1 MPIKDSNPSIEWVK
15 VRTVQ
20 SKRYNILYLDSG
32 SGIGGGQRSLLLL
45 LKHLDATRFRSFVGC
60 LGDSMLAAAARKE
73 GHPVI
78 PLDLPKQHDK
88 GDKTRRFTFDDITRD
103 LRQVKVILQLLGVL
117 QEKQI
122 DLIHANSLA
131 AGLIGGVAA
140 KLYGVPIVM
149 HKRYATAYGVLDRL
163 CEALL
168 DRVILV
174 SEATRWT
181 FAPHS
186 KQALIYN
193 GVELSK
199 LEPSSQVERQ
209 RNPACPDE
217 IGDPIGVETLR
228 ADLNLDPNAVLVGI
242 VTRIT
247 PEKGIHTLIEATA
260 KLKASPAVQLL
271 VVGGPYFPK
280 DAEYINSLKV
290 QAKKL
295 GIADR
300 VIFTGFLEDTE
311 AILSFLD
318 VVLLAS
324 TIPEACPRTIIEA
337 MAAGVPVIA
346 TPLGGSKELVTP
358 ETGILVP
365 AEDPDAFAE
374 AITQLAED
382 AERRKQMGKACRL
395 RAEQL
400 FCATQNA
407 RLTEDLYL
415 DLL

>member
-1 MPIKDSNPSIEWVK
+1 M
-15 VRTVQ
+15 Q

-45 LKHLDATRFRSFVGC
+45 LKHLDATRFRSFLGC
-60 LGDSMLAAAARKE
+60 LGDSMLAAAARKA

-88 GDKTRRFTFDDITRD
+88 GDKVRRFTFDDITRD
-103 LRQVKVILQLLGVL
+103 LLQLKVIFQLLWVL
-117 QEKQI
+117 EEKQI

-163 CEALL
+163 CEKLL

-174 SEATRWT
+174 SEATRWA

-186 KQALIYN
+186 KQTLIYN
-193 GVELSK
+193 GVELSALRPPLFPPRWRGGK
-199 LEPSSQVERQ
+199 
-209 RNPACPDE
+209 
-217 IGDPIGVETLR
+217 TLR
-228 ADLNLDPNAVLVGI
+228 ADLNLDSDALLIGI

-247 PEKGIHTLIEATA
+247 PEKGIHLLIEATA
-260 KLKASPAVQLL
+260 KLKASPYIQLL

-280 DAEYINSLKV
+280 DAEYIDSLKV
-290 QAKKL
+290 QTEKL

-300 VIFTGFLEDTE
+300 VIFTGFLEDTG
-311 AILSFLD
+311 AILSLLD

-365 AEDPDAFAE
+365 AEDADAFAA

-382 AERRKQMGKACRL
+382 NERRKQMGKACRL

>member
-1 MPIKDSNPSIEWVK
+1 M
-15 VRTVQ
+15 Q

-45 LKHLDATRFRSFVGC
+45 LKHLDATRFRSFLGC
-60 LGDSMLAAAARKE
+60 LGDSMLAAAARKA

-88 GDKTRRFTFDDITRD
+88 GDKVRRFTFDDITRD
-103 LRQVKVILQLLGVL
+103 LLQLKVIFQLLWVL
-117 QEKQI
+117 EEKQI

-131 AGLIGGVAA
+131 AGLIGGIAA

-163 CEALL
+163 CEKLL

-174 SEATRWT
+174 SEATRWA

-186 KQALIYN
+186 KQTLIYN
-193 GVELSK
+193 GVELSALRPPLSPPRWRGGK
-199 LEPSSQVERQ
+199 
-209 RNPACPDE
+209 
-217 IGDPIGVETLR
+217 TLR
-228 ADLNLDPNAVLVGI
+228 ADLNLDPDALLIGI

-247 PEKGIHTLIEATA
+247 PEKGIHLLIEATA
-260 KLKASPAVQLL
+260 KLKASPYIQLL

-280 DAEYINSLKV
+280 DAEYIDSLKV
-290 QAKKL
+290 QAEKL

-300 VIFTGFLEDTE
+300 VIFTGFLEDIQ
-311 AILSFLD
+311 AILSLLD

-365 AEDPDAFAE
+365 AEDADAFAA

-382 AERRKQMGKACRL
+382 NQRRKQMGKACRL

>member
-1 MPIKDSNPSIEWVK
+1 
-15 VRTVQ
+15 
-20 SKRYNILYLDSG
+20 
-32 SGIGGGQRSLLLL
+32 
-45 LKHLDATRFRSFVGC
+45 
-60 LGDSMLAAAARKE
+60 MLAAAARKA
-73 GHPVI
+73 GHPVL

-88 GDKTRRFTFDDITRD
+88 GDKVRRFTFDDIVRD
-103 LRQVKVILQLLGVL
+103 LRQLKIIFQLLWVL
-117 QEKQI
+117 EEKQI

-149 HKRYATAYGVLDRL
+149 HKRYATAYGALDRL

-174 SEATRWT
+174 SEATRWK

-193 GVELSK
+193 GVELSSFQP
-199 LEPSSQVERQ
+199 LSQ
-209 RNPACPDE
+209 A
-217 IGDPIGVETLR
+217 ETLR
-228 ADLNLDPNAVLVGI
+228 ADLNLDPDALLVGI

-247 PEKGIHTLIEATA
+247 PEKGIHVLIDAAA
-260 KLKASPAVQLL
+260 KLKASPNVQLL

-280 DAEYINSLKV
+280 DVEYIDSLKV
-290 QAKKL
+290 QSKKL
-295 GIADR
+295 GVADR
-300 VIFTGFLEDTE
+300 VIFTGFLEDTG
-311 AILSFLD
+311 AVLSLLD
-318 VVLLAS
+318 IMLLAS

-365 AEDPDAFAE
+365 AEDADAFAG
-374 AITQLAED
+374 AIMQLAED
-382 AERRKQMGKACRL
+382 NERRKRMGKACRL

-400 FCATQNA
+400 FCAIQNA

>member
-1 MPIKDSNPSIEWVK
+1 
-15 VRTVQ
+15 
-20 SKRYNILYLDSG
+20 
-32 SGIGGGQRSLLLL
+32 
-45 LKHLDATRFRSFVGC
+45 
-60 LGDSMLAAAARKE
+60 MLSAAARKA
-73 GHPVI
+73 GHAVI
-78 PLDLPKQHDK
+78 PLNLPKQHDK
-88 GDKTRRFTFDDITRD
+88 ADKARRFTLHDIGRD
-103 LRQVKVILQLLGVL
+103 LQHITVIFQLLRVL
-117 QEKQI
+117 EEQQI

-149 HKRYATAYGVLDRL
+149 HKRYATAYGVLDRI

-174 SEATRWT
+174 SEATRWR
-181 FAPHS
+181 FAPPS
-186 KQALIYN
+186 KQTLIYN
-193 GVELSK
+193 GVELSAFQ
-199 LEPSSQVERQ
+199 PSSQVERQ
-209 RNPACPDE
+209 RNPDL
-217 IGDPIGVETLR
+217 IGVGRQRNSDPIGVETLR
-228 ADLNLDPNAVLVGI
+228 ADLNLDPDALLIGI

-260 KLKASPAVQLL
+260 KLKASPPVQLL

-280 DAEYINSLKV
+280 DAEYIDSLKA
-290 QAKKL
+290 QAERL
-295 GIADR
+295 GVADR
-300 VIFTGFLEDTE
+300 VVFTGFLEDTG
-311 AILSFLD
+311 AILSLLD

-365 AEDPDAFAE
+365 AEEADAFAA

-382 AERRKQMGKACRL
+382 AERRKRMGEACRL
-395 RAEQL
+395 RAELL

>member
-1 MPIKDSNPSIEWVK
+1 
-15 VRTVQ
+15 
-20 SKRYNILYLDSG
+20 
-32 SGIGGGQRSLLLL
+32 
-45 LKHLDATRFRSFVGC
+45 
-60 LGDSMLAAAARKE
+60 MLAAAARKA

-78 PLDLPKQHDK
+78 PIDLPKQHDK
-88 GDKTRRFTFDDITRD
+88 GDKVRRFTLHDIGRD
-103 LRQVKVILQLLGVL
+103 LWQLKAIFQLLRVL

-122 DLIHANSLA
+122 DLIHTNSLA
-131 AGLIGGVAA
+131 AGLIGGAAA
-140 KLYGVPIVM
+140 KLYGVPVIM
-149 HKRYATAYGVLDRL
+149 HKRYATAYGVLDRI
-163 CEALL
+163 CEMLL

-193 GVELSK
+193 GVELSSCQ
-199 LEPSSQVERQ
+199 SSSR
-209 RNPACPDE
+209 
-217 IGDPIGVETLR
+217 VETLR
-228 ADLNLDPNAVLVGI
+228 TDLDLDPDAVLIGI
-242 VTRIT
+242 VTRLT

-260 KLKASPAVQLL
+260 KLKKSPNIQLL

-280 DAEYINSLKV
+280 DAEYIDSLKV
-290 QAKKL
+290 QAQKL
-295 GIADR
+295 RITDR
-300 VIFTGFLEDTE
+300 VIFTGFLEDTD
-311 AILSFLD
+311 AILSILD

-358 ETGILVP
+358 ETGLLVP
-365 AEDPDAFAE
+365 PEDADVFAT

-382 AERRKQMGKACRL
+382 SERRKRMGQACRL

-400 FCATQNA
+400 FCATQNT
-407 RLTEDLYL
+407 RLTENLYM

>member
-1 MPIKDSNPSIEWVK
+1 M
-15 VRTVQ
+15 Q

-32 SGIGGGQRSLLLL
+32 YGIGGGQRSLLLL
-45 LKHLDATRFRSFVGC
+45 LKHLDTTRFRSFIGC
-60 LGDSMLAAAARKE
+60 LGDSMLAAAARKA

-88 GDKTRRFTFDDITRD
+88 GDKVRRFTFDDIGRD
-103 LRQVKVILQLLGVL
+103 LRQLNVIFQLLRTLREG
-117 QEKQI
+117 QI
-122 DLIHANSLA
+122 HLIHANSLA

-149 HKRYATAYGVLDRL
+149 HKRYATAYGILDRL
-163 CEALL
+163 CEKLL
-168 DRVILV
+168 NRVVLV
-174 SEATRWT
+174 SEATRWK
-181 FAPHS
+181 FAPRS
-186 KQALIYN
+186 KQTLIYN
-193 GVELSK
+193 GVELSSFQ
-199 LEPSSQVERQ
+199 PSAQ
-209 RNPACPDE
+209 
-217 IGDPIGVETLR
+217 VETLR
-228 ADLNLDPNAVLVGI
+228 TDLNLAPDALLIGV

-247 PEKGIHTLIEATA
+247 PEKGIHLLIEATA
-260 KLKASPAVQLL
+260 KLKVLPSVQLL

-280 DAEYINSLKV
+280 DAEYIDSLKV
-290 QAKKL
+290 QAEKL
-295 GIADR
+295 GVTDR
-300 VIFTGFLEDTE
+300 VIFTGFLEDTS
-311 AILSFLD
+311 AILSLLD
-318 VVLLAS
+318 IVLLAS

-346 TPLGGSKELVTP
+346 TPLGGSKELVTS

-374 AITQLAED
+374 AIMQLAED
-382 AERRKQMGKACRL
+382 ANRRKQMEKACRL

-415 DLL
+415 GLL

>member
-1 MPIKDSNPSIEWVK
+1 M
-15 VRTVQ
+15 Q

-45 LKHLDATRFRSFVGC
+45 LKHLDATRFRSFLGC
-60 LGDSMLAAAARKE
+60 LGDSMLAAAARKA

-78 PLDLPKQHDK
+78 SLDLPKQHDK
-88 GDKTRRFTFDDITRD
+88 GDKVRRFTFDDITRD
-103 LRQVKVILQLLGVL
+103 LLQLKVIFQLLWVL
-117 QEKQI
+117 EEKQI
-122 DLIHANSLA
+122 GLIHANSLA
-131 AGLIGGVAA
+131 AGLIGGIAA

-163 CEALL
+163 CEKLL

-174 SEATRWT
+174 SEATRWA

-186 KQALIYN
+186 KQTLIYN
-193 GVELSK
+193 GVELSA
-199 LEPSSQVERQ
+199 LRPPLSPSRW
-209 RNPACPDE
+209 R
-217 IGDPIGVETLR
+217 GGKTLR
-228 ADLNLDPNAVLVGI
+228 TDLNLDPDALLIGI

-247 PEKGIHTLIEATA
+247 PEKGIHLLIEATA
-260 KLKASPAVQLL
+260 KLKASPYIQLL

-280 DAEYINSLKV
+280 DAEYIDSLKV
-290 QAKKL
+290 QAEKL

-300 VIFTGFLEDTE
+300 VIFTGFLEDIQ
-311 AILSFLD
+311 AILFLLD

-365 AEDPDAFAE
+365 AEDADAFAE

-382 AERRKQMGKACRL
+382 SERRKQMGKACRL

>member
-1 MPIKDSNPSIEWVK
+1 M
-15 VRTVQ
+15 Q

-45 LKHLDATRFRSFVGC
+45 LKYLDATRFRSFLGC
-60 LGDSMLAAAARKE
+60 LGDSMLAAAARKA

-88 GDKTRRFTFDDITRD
+88 GDKVRRFTFDDIMRD
-103 LRQVKVILQLLGVL
+103 LLQLKVIFQLLWVL
-117 QEKQI
+117 EEKQI

-131 AGLIGGVAA
+131 AGLIGGIAA

-163 CEALL
+163 CEKLL

-174 SEATRWT
+174 SEATRWA

-186 KQALIYN
+186 KQTLIYN
-193 GVELSK
+193 GVELSALRPPLSPPRWRGGK
-199 LEPSSQVERQ
+199 
-209 RNPACPDE
+209 
-217 IGDPIGVETLR
+217 TLR
-228 ADLNLDPNAVLVGI
+228 TDLNLDPDALLIGI

-247 PEKGIHTLIEATA
+247 PEKGIHLLIEATA
-260 KLKASPAVQLL
+260 KLKASSSVQLL

-280 DAEYINSLKV
+280 DAEYIDSLKV
-290 QAKKL
+290 QAEKL

-300 VIFTGFLEDTE
+300 VIFTGFLEDIQ
-311 AILSFLD
+311 AILSLLD

-365 AEDPDAFAE
+365 AEDADAFAA

-382 AERRKQMGKACRL
+382 NERRKRMGKACRL

>member
-1 MPIKDSNPSIEWVK
+1 M
-15 VRTVQ
+15 Q

-45 LKHLDATRFRSFVGC
+45 LKHLEVTRFRSFVGC
-60 LGDSMLAAAARKE
+60 LEDSMLAAAARKA
-73 GHPVI
+73 GHRVI

-88 GDKTRRFTFDDITRD
+88 GDKAHRFTFDDIRRD
-103 LRQVKVILQLLGVL
+103 LRRLKVIFQLLWVL
-117 QEKQI
+117 EEKQI

-140 KLYGVPIVM
+140 KLYGLPIVM
-149 HKRYATAYGVLDRL
+149 HKRYATAYGVLDRI
-163 CEALL
+163 CEVLL

-174 SEATRWT
+174 SEATRWK
-181 FAPHS
+181 FAPRS
-186 KQALIYN
+186 KQVLIYN
-193 GVELSK
+193 GVQLSSFQ
-199 LEPSSQVERQ
+199 PSSQ
-209 RNPACPDE
+209 
-217 IGDPIGVETLR
+217 VETLR
-228 ADLNLDPNAVLVGI
+228 ADFNLAPDSLLVGI

-247 PEKGIHTLIEATA
+247 PEKGIHILIEALA
-260 KLKASPAVQLL
+260 KLKAAPNIQLL
-271 VVGGPYFPK
+271 VVGGAYFPK
-280 DAEYINSLKV
+280 DAEYIDSLKV
-290 QAKKL
+290 RAQKL

-300 VIFTGFLEDTE
+300 VIFTGFLEDTQ
-311 AILSFLD
+311 AILSLLD
-318 VVLLAS
+318 IVLLAS

-358 ETGILVP
+358 ETGILVL
-365 AEDPDAFAE
+365 AEDSDAFAE

-382 AERRKQMGKACRL
+382 DEQCRQMGKACRL

-400 FCATQNA
+400 FCATRNA
-407 RLTEDLYL
+407 RLTENLYL

>member
-1 MPIKDSNPSIEWVK
+1 MGD
-15 VRTVQ
+15 TVQ
-20 SKRYNILYLDSG
+20 SQRNILYLDSG

-45 LKHLDATRFRSFVGC
+45 LKHLDATRFRSYLGC
-60 LGDSMLAAAARKE
+60 LGDSMLAATARKA

-78 PLDLPKQHDK
+78 PLNLPRQHDK
-88 GDKTRRFTFDDITRD
+88 ADNARRFTLHDIGRD
-103 LRQVKVILQLLGVL
+103 LQHITVIFQLLRVL
-117 QEKQI
+117 EEQQI

-149 HKRYATAYGVLDRL
+149 HKRYATAYGVLDRI

-174 SEATRWT
+174 SEATRWN
-181 FAPHS
+181 FAPSS
-186 KQALIYN
+186 KQVLIYN
-193 GVELSK
+193 GVELSP
-199 LEPSSQVERQ
+199 LQPSSQVDRQ
-209 RNPACPDE
+209 RNP
-217 IGDPIGVETLR
+217 DPIGMETLR
-228 ADLNLDPNAVLVGI
+228 LDLNLDPDAVLIGI

-247 PEKGIHTLIEATA
+247 PEKGIHILIEATA
-260 KLKASPAVQLL
+260 KLKASPNIQLL

-280 DAEYINSLKV
+280 DAEYIDSLKA

-295 GIADR
+295 GVADR
-300 VIFTGFLEDTE
+300 VIFTGFLEDTD
-311 AILSFLD
+311 AILSLLD
-318 VVLLAS
+318 LVLLAS

-365 AEDPDAFAE
+365 VEDADAFAA
-374 AITQLAED
+374 AITQLAEND
-382 AERRKQMGKACRL
+382 ERRKRMGRACRL

>member
-1 MPIKDSNPSIEWVK
+1 M
-15 VRTVQ
+15 Q

-45 LKHLDATRFRSFVGC
+45 LKHLDTTRFRSFVGC
-60 LGDSMLAAAARKE
+60 LGDSMLAEAARKA
-73 GHPVI
+73 GHPVV
-78 PLDLPKQHDK
+78 PLELPKQHDK
-88 GDKTRRFTFDDITRD
+88 GNKVRRFTFDDIGRD
-103 LRQVKVILQLLGVL
+103 LRQLNVVFQLLRTLREG
-117 QEKQI
+117 QI
-122 DLIHANSLA
+122 HLIHANSLA

-140 KLYGVPIVM
+140 KLCGIPIIM

-163 CEALL
+163 CEKLL

-174 SEATRWT
+174 SEATRWK
-181 FAPHS
+181 FAPRS

-193 GVELSK
+193 GVELSAFQ
-199 LEPSSQVERQ
+199 PSSQVE
-209 RNPACPDE
+209 
-217 IGDPIGVETLR
+217 TLR
-228 ADLNLDPNAVLVGI
+228 ANFNLDPDALLIGI

-247 PEKGIHTLIEATA
+247 PEKGIHLLIEATA
-260 KLKASPAVQLL
+260 KLKASPSVQLL
-271 VVGGPYFPK
+271 VVGGPYFPT
-280 DAEYINSLKV
+280 DTEYIDSLKL

-295 GIADR
+295 GVADR
-300 VIFTGFLEDTE
+300 VIFTGFLEDTGT
-311 AILSFLD
+311 ILSLLD
-318 VVLLAS
+318 IVLLAS

-365 AEDPDAFAE
+365 TEDADAFAE

-382 AERRKQMGKACRL
+382 SERRKRMGVACRL

-407 RLTEDLYL
+407 RLTEKLYL

>member
-1 MPIKDSNPSIEWVK
+1 M
-15 VRTVQ
+15 Q
-20 SKRYNILYLDSG
+20 SKRYNILCLDSG

-45 LKHLDATRFRSFVGC
+45 LKHLDATRFRSFLGC
-60 LGDSMLAAAARKE
+60 LGDSMLAAAARKA

-88 GDKTRRFTFDDITRD
+88 GDKVRRFTFDDITRD
-103 LRQVKVILQLLGVL
+103 LLQLKVIFQLLWVL
-117 QEKQI
+117 EEKQI

-131 AGLIGGVAA
+131 AGLIGGIAA

-163 CEALL
+163 CEKLL

-174 SEATRWT
+174 SEATRWA

-186 KQALIYN
+186 KQTLIYN
-193 GVELSK
+193 GVELSALRPPLSPPRWRGGK
-199 LEPSSQVERQ
+199 
-209 RNPACPDE
+209 
-217 IGDPIGVETLR
+217 TLR
-228 ADLNLDPNAVLVGI
+228 TDLNLDPDALLIGI

-247 PEKGIHTLIEATA
+247 PEKGIHLLIEATA
-260 KLKASPAVQLL
+260 KLKASPYIQLL

-280 DAEYINSLKV
+280 DAEYIDSLKV
-290 QAKKL
+290 QAEKL

-300 VIFTGFLEDTE
+300 VIFTGFLEDIQ
-311 AILSFLD
+311 AILSLLD

-365 AEDPDAFAE
+365 AEDADAFAA

-382 AERRKQMGKACRL
+382 NERRKRMGKACRL

>member
-1 MPIKDSNPSIEWVK
+1 MK
-15 VRTVQ
+15 VGTVQ

-45 LKHLDATRFRSFVGC
+45 LKHLDTTRFRSFVGC
-60 LGDSMLAAAARKE
+60 LGDSMLAAAARKA
-73 GHPVI
+73 GHTVV
-78 PLDLPKQHDK
+78 PLDLPQQHDK
-88 GDKTRRFTFDDITRD
+88 GDKVRRFTFDDIAHD
-103 LRQVKVILQLLGVL
+103 LRQLKVIFQLLGVL
-117 QEKQI
+117 AEKQI

-149 HKRYATAYGVLDRL
+149 HKRYATAYGVLDRI

-168 DRVILV
+168 DSAILV

-181 FAPHS
+181 FAPDS
-186 KQALIYN
+186 KQTLIYN
-193 GVELSK
+193 GVELSP
-199 LEPSSQVERQ
+199 LQPSAQVERQ
-209 RNPACPDE
+209 RNP
-217 IGDPIGVETLR
+217 DPIGVETLR
-228 ADLNLDPNAVLVGI
+228 SDLNLDPDALLIGI

-280 DAEYINSLKV
+280 DAEYIDSLKV
-290 QAKKL
+290 QAQKL
-295 GIADR
+295 GVADR
-300 VIFTGFLEDTE
+300 VIFTGFLEDTG
-311 AILSFLD
+311 AILSLLD

-337 MAAGVPVIA
+337 MGAGVPVIA

-365 AEDPDAFAE
+365 AEGADAFAG
-374 AITQLAED
+374 AITQLAENH
-382 AERRKQMGKACRL
+382 ERRKRMGKACRL

-400 FCATQNA
+400 FCAAQNA
-407 RLTEDLYL
+407 RLTENLYL

>member
-1 MPIKDSNPSIEWVK
+1 
-15 VRTVQ
+15 
-20 SKRYNILYLDSG
+20 
-32 SGIGGGQRSLLLL
+32 
-45 LKHLDATRFRSFVGC
+45 
-60 LGDSMLAAAARKE
+60 MLAAAARKA

-78 PLDLPKQHDK
+78 PLNLPRQHDK
-88 GDKTRRFTFDDITRD
+88 ADKARRFTLHDIGRD
-103 LRQVKVILQLLGVL
+103 LQHITVIFQLLRVL
-117 QEKQI
+117 EEQQI

-140 KLYGVPIVM
+140 KLYGIPVIM
-149 HKRYATAYGVLDRL
+149 HKRYATAYGVLDRI
-163 CEALL
+163 CDALL

-174 SEATRWT
+174 SEATRWN

-193 GVELSK
+193 GVELSS
-199 LEPSSQVERQ
+199 LQPSPQT
-209 RNPACPDE
+209 
-217 IGDPIGVETLR
+217 ETLR
-228 ADLNLDPNAVLVGI
+228 ADFNLDPDAVLIGI

-260 KLKASPAVQLL
+260 KLKASPNIQLL

-280 DAEYINSLKV
+280 DAEYIDSLKA
-290 QAKKL
+290 QAKEL
-295 GIADR
+295 GVADR
-300 VIFTGFLEDTE
+300 VIFTGFLEDTD
-311 AILSFLD
+311 AILPLLD
-318 VVLLAS
+318 IVLLAS

-365 AEDPDAFAE
+365 AEDTDAFAA
-374 AITQLAED
+374 AITQLAEND
-382 AERRKQMGKACRL
+382 ERRKRMGKACRL

-415 DLL
+415 DLLS

>member
-1 MPIKDSNPSIEWVK
+1 M
-15 VRTVQ
+15 Q

-60 LGDSMLAAAARKE
+60 LGDSMLAAAARKA
-73 GHPVI
+73 GHSVS

-88 GDKTRRFTFDDITRD
+88 GDKVRRFTFDDIGRD
-103 LRQVKVILQLLGVL
+103 LRQLKVIFQLLTVL
-117 QEKQI
+117 ADKQI

-131 AGLIGGVAA
+131 AGLIGGVAS
-140 KLYGVPIVM
+140 KLYGIPIVM
-149 HKRYATAYGVLDRL
+149 HKRYATAYGVLDRI

-181 FAPHS
+181 FAPDS

-193 GVELSK
+193 GVELSS
-199 LEPSSQVERQ
+199 LQSSSQVERQ
-209 RNPACPDE
+209 RNP
-217 IGDPIGVETLR
+217 DPIGVETLQS
-228 ADLNLDPNAVLVGI
+228 DLNLDPDALLIGI

-260 KLKASPAVQLL
+260 KLKVSPAVQLL

-280 DAEYINSLKV
+280 DGEYIDSLKA

-311 AILSFLD
+311 AILSLLD

-365 AEDPDAFAE
+365 AEDADAFAA

-382 AERRKQMGKACRL
+382 AERRKRMGKACRL

-407 RLTEDLYL
+407 RLTEGLYL

>member
-1 MPIKDSNPSIEWVK
+1 MK
-15 VRTVQ
+15 VRTLQ

-45 LKHLDATRFRSFVGC
+45 LKHLDATRFRSFLGC
-60 LGDSMLAAAARKE
+60 LGDSMLAAAARKA

-88 GDKTRRFTFDDITRD
+88 GDKVRRFTFDDITRD
-103 LRQVKVILQLLGVL
+103 LLQLKVIFQLLWVL
-117 QEKQI
+117 EEKQI

-131 AGLIGGVAA
+131 AGLIGGIAA

-163 CEALL
+163 CEKLL

-174 SEATRWT
+174 SEATRWA

-186 KQALIYN
+186 KQTLIYN
-193 GVELSK
+193 GVELSALRPPLSPPRWRGGK
-199 LEPSSQVERQ
+199 
-209 RNPACPDE
+209 
-217 IGDPIGVETLR
+217 TLR
-228 ADLNLDPNAVLVGI
+228 ADLNLDPDALLIGI

-247 PEKGIHTLIEATA
+247 PEKGIHLLIEATA
-260 KLKASPAVQLL
+260 KLKASPYIQLL

-280 DAEYINSLKV
+280 DAEYIDSLKI
-290 QAKKL
+290 QTEKL

-300 VIFTGFLEDTE
+300 VIFTGFLEDTG
-311 AILSFLD
+311 AILSLLD

-346 TPLGGSKELVTP
+346 TSLGGSKELVTP
-358 ETGILVP
+358 ETGLLVP
-365 AEDPDAFAE
+365 AKDADAFAA

>member
-1 MPIKDSNPSIEWVK
+1 MKI
-15 VRTVQ
+15 RTVQ

-45 LKHLDATRFRSFVGC
+45 LKHLDAMRFCSFLGC
-60 LGDSMLAAAARKE
+60 LGDSMLAAAARKA
-73 GHPVI
+73 GHTVL
-78 PLDLPKQHDK
+78 PLDLPQQHDK
-88 GDKTRRFTFDDITRD
+88 GDETRRFTFDDITRD
-103 LRQVKVILQLLGVL
+103 LRQLKVIFQLLGVL
-117 QEKQI
+117 GEQQI

-140 KLYGVPIVM
+140 KLYGIPVVM
-149 HKRYATAYGVLDRL
+149 HKRYATGYGVLDRI

-174 SEATRWT
+174 SEATRWA
-181 FAPHS
+181 FAPDS
-186 KQALIYN
+186 KQVLIYN
-193 GVELSK
+193 GVELSA
-199 LEPSSQVERQ
+199 LQPPSK
-209 RNPACPDE
+209 A
-217 IGDPIGVETLR
+217 ETLR
-228 ADLNLDPNAVLVGI
+228 VDFNLDPDALLVGI

-260 KLKASPAVQLL
+260 KLEAVPAVQLL

-280 DAEYINSLKV
+280 DAEYIDSLKI
-290 QAKKL
+290 QAEQL
-295 GIADR
+295 GVADR

-311 AILSFLD
+311 AILSLLD

-365 AEDPDAFAE
+365 PENPDAFAA
-374 AITQLAED
+374 AIMQLAED

-415 DLL
+415 ELL

>member
-1 MPIKDSNPSIEWVK
+1 M
-15 VRTVQ
+15 Q

-45 LKHLDATRFRSFVGC
+45 LKYLDATRFRSFLGC
-60 LGDSMLAAAARKE
+60 LGDSMLAAAARKA

-88 GDKTRRFTFDDITRD
+88 GDKVRRFTFDDITRD
-103 LRQVKVILQLLGVL
+103 LLQLKVIFQLLWVL
-117 QEKQI
+117 EEKQI

-131 AGLIGGVAA
+131 AGLIGGIAA

-149 HKRYATAYGVLDRL
+149 HKRYATAYGVLDRI
-163 CEALL
+163 CEKLL
-168 DRVILV
+168 NRVILV

-193 GVELSK
+193 GVELSS
-199 LEPSSQVERQ
+199 LQPSSQ
-209 RNPACPDE
+209 A
-217 IGDPIGVETLR
+217 ETLR
-228 ADLNLDPNAVLVGI
+228 ADLNLDPNALLIGI

-247 PEKGIHTLIEATA
+247 PEKGIHLLIETTA
-260 KLKASPAVQLL
+260 KLKASPSAQLL

-280 DAEYINSLKV
+280 DAEYMDSLKV

-295 GIADR
+295 GVADR
-300 VIFTGFLEDTE
+300 VIFTGFLEDTG
-311 AILSFLD
+311 AILSLLD

-365 AEDPDAFAE
+365 AEDADAFAA

-382 AERRKQMGKACRL
+382 VERRKQMGEACRL

-407 RLTEDLYL
+407 RLTENLYFDLFRTYAVERSKPTPPMQ
-415 DLL
+415 DRD

>member
-1 MPIKDSNPSIEWVK
+1 M
-15 VRTVQ
+15 Q

-60 LGDSMLAAAARKE
+60 LGDSMLAAAVRKA

-88 GDKTRRFTFDDITRD
+88 GDKVRRFTFDDIGRD
-103 LRQVKVILQLLGVL
+103 LRQLKVIFQLLWVL
-117 QEKQI
+117 EEKQI

-149 HKRYATAYGVLDRL
+149 HKRYATAYGALDRI
-163 CEALL
+163 CEVLL

-174 SEATRWT
+174 SEATRWA

-193 GVELSK
+193 GVELSSFRPPLSPPRWRGGK
-199 LEPSSQVERQ
+199 
-209 RNPACPDE
+209 
-217 IGDPIGVETLR
+217 TLR
-228 ADLNLDPNAVLVGI
+228 ADLNLDPDALLVGI

-247 PEKGIHTLIEATA
+247 PEKGIHLLIEATA
-260 KLKASPAVQLL
+260 KLKASRSVQLL

-280 DAEYINSLKV
+280 DAEYIDSLKV
-290 QAKKL
+290 QAEKL

-311 AILSFLD
+311 AILSLLD

-365 AEDPDAFAE
+365 AENSDAFAE
-374 AITQLAED
+374 AITQLVED

-400 FCATQNA
+400 FCVTQNT

>member
-1 MPIKDSNPSIEWVK
+1 M
-15 VRTVQ
+15 Q

-60 LGDSMLAAAARKE
+60 LGDSMLAAAARKA
-73 GHPVI
+73 GHLVI
-78 PLDLPKQHDK
+78 PLGLPKQHDK
-88 GDKTRRFTFDDITRD
+88 GDKVRRFTFDDVTRD
-103 LRQVKVILQLLGVL
+103 LRQLKVIFQLLWVL
-117 QEKQI
+117 EEKQI

-149 HKRYATAYGVLDRL
+149 HKRYATAYGLLDRL
-163 CEALL
+163 CEVLL

-174 SEATRWT
+174 SEATRWK

-186 KQALIYN
+186 KQVLIYN
-193 GVELSK
+193 GVELSS
-199 LEPSSQVERQ
+199 LQPSLQT
-209 RNPACPDE
+209 
-217 IGDPIGVETLR
+217 ETVR
-228 ADLNLDPNAVLVGI
+228 ADLSLDPDALLVGI

-260 KLKASPAVQLL
+260 KLKASPNIQLL

-280 DAEYINSLKV
+280 DSEYIDSLKV
-290 QAKKL
+290 RAKEL
-295 GIADR
+295 GIVDR
-300 VIFTGFLEDTE
+300 VIFTGFLDDTE
-311 AILSFLD
+311 AILSLLD
-318 VVLLAS
+318 IVLLAS

-365 AEDPDAFAE
+365 AEDAGAFAE

-382 AERRKQMGKACRL
+382 NERRKQMGKACRL

-415 DLL
+415 DVL

>member
-1 MPIKDSNPSIEWVK
+1 MK
-15 VRTVQ
+15 VRTLQ

-45 LKHLDATRFRSFVGC
+45 LKHLDATRFRSFLGC
-60 LGDSMLAAAARKE
+60 LGDSMLAAAARKA

-88 GDKTRRFTFDDITRD
+88 GDKVRRFTFDDITRH
-103 LRQVKVILQLLGVL
+103 LLQLKVIFQLLWVL
-117 QEKQI
+117 EEKQI

-131 AGLIGGVAA
+131 AGLIGGIAA

-163 CEALL
+163 CEKLL

-174 SEATRWT
+174 SEATRWA

-186 KQALIYN
+186 KQTLIYN
-193 GVELSK
+193 GVELSALRPPLSPPRWRGGK
-199 LEPSSQVERQ
+199 
-209 RNPACPDE
+209 
-217 IGDPIGVETLR
+217 TLR
-228 ADLNLDPNAVLVGI
+228 ADLNLDPDALLIGI

-247 PEKGIHTLIEATA
+247 PEKGIHLLIEATA
-260 KLKASPAVQLL
+260 KLKASPYIQLL

-280 DAEYINSLKV
+280 DAEYIDSLKV
-290 QAKKL
+290 QAEKL

-300 VIFTGFLEDTE
+300 VIFTGFLEDIQ
-311 AILSFLD
+311 AILSLLD

-365 AEDPDAFAE
+365 AEDADAFAA

-382 AERRKQMGKACRL
+382 NDRRKQMGKACRL

>member
-1 MPIKDSNPSIEWVK
+1 
-15 VRTVQ
+15 
-20 SKRYNILYLDSG
+20 
-32 SGIGGGQRSLLLL
+32 
-45 LKHLDATRFRSFVGC
+45 
-60 LGDSMLAAAARKE
+60 MLAATARKA

-78 PLDLPKQHDK
+78 PLNLPKQHDK
-88 GDKTRRFTFDDITRD
+88 GDKARRFTLHDIGRD
-103 LRQVKVILQLLGVL
+103 LQHITVIFQLLRVL
-117 QEKQI
+117 EKQQI

-149 HKRYATAYGVLDRL
+149 HKRYATAYGVLDRI

-174 SEATRWT
+174 SEATRWN
-181 FAPHS
+181 FAPPS

-193 GVELSK
+193 GVELSP
-199 LEPSSQVERQ
+199 LQPSAQVERQ
-209 RNPACPDE
+209 RNP
-217 IGDPIGVETLR
+217 DPIGMETLR
-228 ADLNLDPNAVLVGI
+228 ANLNLDPDAVLIGI

-260 KLKASPAVQLL
+260 KLKASPNIQLL

-280 DAEYINSLKV
+280 DAEYIDSLKA

-300 VIFTGFLEDTE
+300 VIFTGFLEDTD
-311 AILSFLD
+311 AILSLLD
-318 VVLLAS
+318 LVLLAS

-365 AEDPDAFAE
+365 AEDSDAFAT

-382 AERRKQMGKACRL
+382 TERREQMGQACRL

>member
-1 MPIKDSNPSIEWVK
+1 M
-15 VRTVQ
+15 Q
-20 SKRYNILYLDSG
+20 SKRCNILYLDSG

-45 LKHLDATRFRSFVGC
+45 LKHLDATRFRSFLGC
-60 LGDSMLAAAARKE
+60 LGDSMLAAAARKA
-73 GHPVI
+73 GHPVV
-78 PLDLPKQHDK
+78 PLDLPRQHDK
-88 GDKTRRFTFDDITRD
+88 GDKVRRFTLDDIGRD
-103 LRQVKVILQLLGVL
+103 LRQLNVIFQLLWVL
-117 QEKQI
+117 EEKQI

-131 AGLIGGVAA
+131 AGLIGGAA
-140 KLYGVPIVM
+140 GKLYSIPVIM
-149 HKRYATAYGVLDRL
+149 HKRYATAYGVLDRI

-174 SEATRWT
+174 SEATRWK
-181 FAPHS
+181 FAPRS

-193 GVELSK
+193 GVEL
-199 LEPSSQVERQ
+199 PSFQPSAQ
-209 RNPACPDE
+209 A
-217 IGDPIGVETLR
+217 ETLR
-228 ADLNLDPNAVLVGI
+228 ADLNLDSDAVLIGI

-247 PEKGIHTLIEATA
+247 PEKGIHTLIEATT
-260 KLKASPAVQLL
+260 KLKASPSVQLL

-280 DAEYINSLKV
+280 DAEYIDSLKV

-295 GIADR
+295 GVTDR
-300 VIFTGFLEDTE
+300 VIFTGFLEDIG
-311 AILSFLD
+311 AILSLLD
-318 VVLLAS
+318 IVLLAS

-365 AEDPDAFAE
+365 AEDADAFAA

-382 AERRKQMGKACRL
+382 AERRKRMGVACRL
-395 RAEQL
+395 RAEHL

>member
-1 MPIKDSNPSIEWVK
+1 M
-15 VRTVQ
+15 Q

-45 LKHLDATRFRSFVGC
+45 LKHLDTTRFCSFVGC
-60 LGDSMLAAAARKE
+60 LGDSMLAAAARKAE
-73 GHPVI
+73 HPVL

-88 GDKTRRFTFDDITRD
+88 GDKVRRFTSDDIGRD
-103 LRQVKVILQLLGVL
+103 LRHLKVIFQLLGVL
-117 QEKQI
+117 EEKQI

-163 CEALL
+163 CEVLL

-181 FAPHS
+181 FASHS
-186 KQALIYN
+186 KQTLIYN
-193 GVELSK
+193 GVELSP
-199 LEPSSQVERQ
+199 LQPSSQVERQ
-209 RNPACPDE
+209 RNLACPDE
-217 IGDPIGVETLR
+217 IGDPIGVESLR
-228 ADLNLDPNAVLVGI
+228 SDFNLNPDALLVGI

-247 PEKGIHTLIEATA
+247 PEKGIHHLIEATA
-260 KLKASPAVQLL
+260 KLRASPPVQLL

-280 DAEYINSLKV
+280 DAEYIDSLKV
-290 QAKKL
+290 QAEKL

-300 VIFTGFLEDTE
+300 VIFTGFLEDTG
-311 AILSFLD
+311 AILSLLD

-337 MAAGVPVIA
+337 MGAGVPVIA

-365 AEDPDAFAE
+365 PEDPDAFAE

-382 AERRKQMGKACRL
+382 ADRRKQMGKACRL

>member
-1 MPIKDSNPSIEWVK
+1 M
-15 VRTVQ
+15 Q

-45 LKHLDATRFRSFVGC
+45 LKHLDATRFCSFVGC
-60 LGDSMLAAAARKE
+60 LGDSMLAAAARKA

-88 GDKTRRFTFDDITRD
+88 GDKVRRFTFDDITRD
-103 LRQVKVILQLLGVL
+103 LWQLKVIFQLLGVL

-131 AGLIGGVAA
+131 AGLIGGIAA

-149 HKRYATAYGVLDRL
+149 HKRYATAYGVLDRI

-174 SEATRWT
+174 SEATRWA
-181 FAPHS
+181 FAPDS
-186 KQALIYN
+186 KQTLIYN
-193 GVELSK
+193 GVELSS
-199 LEPSSQVERQ
+199 LQPSSQVE
-209 RNPACPDE
+209 
-217 IGDPIGVETLR
+217 TLR
-228 ADLNLDPNAVLVGI
+228 AEFNLDPDALLVGI

-247 PEKGIHTLIEATA
+247 PEKGIHTLIDATA
-260 KLKASPAVQLL
+260 KLKAVPSVQLL

-280 DAEYINSLKV
+280 DAEYIDSLKV

-295 GIADR
+295 GVADR

-311 AILSFLD
+311 AILSLLD

-337 MAAGVPVIA
+337 MGAGVPVIA

-374 AITQLAED
+374 AIMQLAED
-382 AERRKQMGKACRL
+382 AERRTQMGKACRL

-415 DLL
+415 DLLCI

>member
-1 MPIKDSNPSIEWVK
+1 
-15 VRTVQ
+15 
-20 SKRYNILYLDSG
+20 
-32 SGIGGGQRSLLLL
+32 
-45 LKHLDATRFRSFVGC
+45 
-60 LGDSMLAAAARKE
+60 MLAAAARKA

-78 PLDLPKQHDK
+78 PLNLPKQHDK
-88 GDKTRRFTFDDITRD
+88 GDKVRRFTLHDIGRD
-103 LRQVKVILQLLGVL
+103 LQHITVIFQLLRVL
-117 QEKQI
+117 DEHQI

-131 AGLIGGVAA
+131 AGLIGGVAS

-149 HKRYATAYGVLDRL
+149 HKRYATAYGVLDRI

-174 SEATRWT
+174 SEATRWK
-181 FAPHS
+181 FASDS

-193 GVELSK
+193 GVELSS
-199 LEPSSQVERQ
+199 LQPSSQ
-209 RNPACPDE
+209 
-217 IGDPIGVETLR
+217 VETLR
-228 ADLNLDPNAVLVGI
+228 ADLNLDPDATLIGI

-247 PEKGIHTLIEATA
+247 PEKGIHTLIEATT
-260 KLKASPAVQLL
+260 KLKPSTNIQLL

-280 DAEYINSLKV
+280 DAEYIESLKA
-290 QAKKL
+290 QTEKL

-300 VIFTGFLEDTE
+300 VIFTGFLEDTA
-311 AILSFLD
+311 AILSLLD

-337 MAAGVPVIA
+337 MGAGVPVIA

-358 ETGILVP
+358 ETGLLVP
-365 AEDPDAFAE
+365 AEDADAFAK
-374 AITQLAED
+374 AITQLAENN
-382 AERRKQMGKACRL
+382 EQRKRMGQACRL

-400 FCATQNA
+400 FCTTQNA

>member
-1 MPIKDSNPSIEWVK
+1 M
-15 VRTVQ
+15 Q

-45 LKHLDATRFRSFVGC
+45 LKHLDTTRFRPFLGC
-60 LGDSMLAAAARKE
+60 LGDSMLAAAARKA
-73 GHPVI
+73 GHPII

-88 GDKTRRFTFDDITRD
+88 GDKLRRFTINDIRHD
-103 LRQVKVILQLLGVL
+103 LRQLKVIFQLLWVL
-117 QEKQI
+117 AEKQI
-122 DLIHANSLA
+122 DFIHANSLA

-149 HKRYATAYGVLDRL
+149 HKRYATAYGVLDRI
-163 CEALL
+163 CDALL

-174 SEATRWT
+174 SEATRWK
-181 FAPHS
+181 FAPSS

-193 GVELSK
+193 GVEL
-199 LEPSSQVERQ
+199 PSFQLS
-209 RNPACPDE
+209 PKA
-217 IGDPIGVETLR
+217 ETLR
-228 ADLNLDPNAVLVGI
+228 ADLGLDPDALLIGI

-260 KLKASPAVQLL
+260 TLKPSPAVQLL

-280 DAEYINSLKV
+280 DAEYIDALKA
-290 QAKKL
+290 QAKEL
-295 GIADR
+295 GISDR
-300 VIFTGFLEDTE
+300 VIFTGFLEDVG
-311 AILSFLD
+311 AILSLLD

-365 AEDPDAFAE
+365 AEDADAFAA
-374 AITQLAED
+374 AITQLVED
-382 AERRKQMGKACRL
+382 VERRNRMGKACRL

-407 RLTEDLYL
+407 RLTEELYL

>member
-1 MPIKDSNPSIEWVK
+1 MGE
-15 VRTVQ
+15 TVQ
-20 SKRYNILYLDSG
+20 SQRNILYLDSG

-45 LKHLDATRFRSFVGC
+45 LKHLDTTRFRSFLGC
-60 LGDSMLAAAARKE
+60 LGDSLLAAAARKA

-78 PLDLPKQHDK
+78 PLNLPKQHDK
-88 GDKTRRFTFDDITRD
+88 GDKPRRFTLHDIGRD
-103 LRQVKVILQLLGVL
+103 LQHITVIFQLLRVL
-117 QEKQI
+117 EEQQI

-149 HKRYATAYGVLDRL
+149 HKRYATAYGVLDRI

-174 SEATRWT
+174 SEATRWK
-181 FAPHS
+181 FALDS

-193 GVELSK
+193 GVELPTFQ
-199 LEPSSQVERQ
+199 PSSQVERQ
-209 RNPACPDE
+209 RNP
-217 IGDPIGVETLR
+217 DPIGAETLR
-228 ADLNLDPNAVLVGI
+228 ADLNLDPDAVLIGI

-260 KLKASPAVQLL
+260 KLKAPPSVQLL
-271 VVGGPYFPK
+271 IVGGPYFPK
-280 DAEYINSLKV
+280 DAEYIDSLKAR
-290 QAKKL
+290 AKEL
-295 GIADR
+295 GVADR
-300 VIFTGFLEDTE
+300 VIFTGFLEDTA
-311 AILSFLD
+311 AILSLLD
-318 VVLLAS
+318 TVLLAS

-365 AEDPDAFAE
+365 AEDADAFAE

-382 AERRKQMGKACRL
+382 AERRKRMGEACRL

-415 DLL
+415 ELL

>member
-1 MPIKDSNPSIEWVK
+1 M
-15 VRTVQ
+15 Q

-60 LGDSMLAAAARKE
+60 LGDSMLAAAARKA
-73 GHPVI
+73 GHSVS

-88 GDKTRRFTFDDITRD
+88 GDKVRRFTFDDVTRD
-103 LRQVKVILQLLGVL
+103 LRQLKVIFQLLWVL
-117 QEKQI
+117 EEKQI

-149 HKRYATAYGVLDRL
+149 HKRYATAYGLLDRL
-163 CEALL
+163 CEVLL

-186 KQALIYN
+186 KQVLIYN
-193 GVELSK
+193 GVELSSFQ
-199 LEPSSQVERQ
+199 PSSQVE
-209 RNPACPDE
+209 
-217 IGDPIGVETLR
+217 TLR
-228 ADLNLDPNAVLVGI
+228 TDFNLNPNALMVGI

-247 PEKGIHTLIEATA
+247 PEKGIHTLVEATA
-260 KLKASPAVQLL
+260 KLKALPSVQLL

-280 DAEYINSLKV
+280 DSEYIDSLKV
-290 QAKKL
+290 RAKEL
-295 GIADR
+295 GIVDR
-300 VIFTGFLEDTE
+300 VIFTGFLEDTDT
-311 AILSFLD
+311 ILSLLD

-337 MAAGVPVIA
+337 MASGVPVIA

-374 AITQLAED
+374 AIMQLAED
-382 AERRKQMGKACRL
+382 SERRKQMGKACRL

>member
-1 MPIKDSNPSIEWVK
+1 M
-15 VRTVQ
+15 Q

-45 LKHLDATRFRSFVGC
+45 LKHLDATRFRSFLGC
-60 LGDSMLAAAARKE
+60 LGDSMLAAAARKA
-73 GHPVI
+73 GHLVI

-88 GDKTRRFTFDDITRD
+88 GDKVRRFTFDDITRD
-103 LRQVKVILQLLGVL
+103 LLQLKVIFQLLWVL
-117 QEKQI
+117 EEKQI

-131 AGLIGGVAA
+131 AGLIGGIAA
-140 KLYGVPIVM
+140 KLYGIPIVM

-163 CEALL
+163 CEKLL

-174 SEATRWT
+174 SEATRWA

-186 KQALIYN
+186 KQTLIYN
-193 GVELSK
+193 GVELSALRPPLSPPRWRGGK
-199 LEPSSQVERQ
+199 
-209 RNPACPDE
+209 
-217 IGDPIGVETLR
+217 TLR
-228 ADLNLDPNAVLVGI
+228 ADLNLDPDALLIGI

-247 PEKGIHTLIEATA
+247 PEKGIHFLIEATA
-260 KLKASPAVQLL
+260 KLKASPYIQLL

-280 DAEYINSLKV
+280 DAEYIDSLKV
-290 QAKKL
+290 QAEKL
-295 GIADR
+295 GIVDR
-300 VIFTGFLEDTE
+300 VIFTGFLEDTG
-311 AILSFLD
+311 AILSLLD

-358 ETGILVP
+358 ETGLLVP
-365 AEDPDAFAE
+365 AEDTDAFAA

-382 AERRKQMGKACRL
+382 AERRKRMGVACRL
-395 RAEQL
+395 RAEHL

>member
-1 MPIKDSNPSIEWVK
+1 MGE
-15 VRTVQ
+15 TVQ
-20 SKRYNILYLDSG
+20 SQRNILYLDSG

-45 LKHLDATRFRSFVGC
+45 LKHLDATRFRSYLGC
-60 LGDSMLAAAARKE
+60 LGDSMLSAAARKA
-73 GHPVI
+73 GHAVI
-78 PLDLPKQHDK
+78 PLNLPKQHDK
-88 GDKTRRFTFDDITRD
+88 ADKARRFTLHDIGRD
-103 LRQVKVILQLLGVL
+103 LQHITVIFQLLRVL
-117 QEKQI
+117 EEQQI

-149 HKRYATAYGVLDRL
+149 HKRYATAYGVLDRI

-174 SEATRWT
+174 SEATRWR
-181 FAPHS
+181 FAPNS

-193 GVELSK
+193 GVELSAFQP
-199 LEPSSQVERQ
+199 LSQVERQ
-209 RNPACPDE
+209 RNP
-217 IGDPIGVETLR
+217 DPIGAETLR
-228 ADLNLDPNAVLVGI
+228 SGLNLDPDAVLIGI

-260 KLKASPAVQLL
+260 KLKASPPVQLL

-280 DAEYINSLKV
+280 DAEYIDSLKA
-290 QAKKL
+290 QAEEL
-295 GIADR
+295 GVADR
-300 VIFTGFLEDTE
+300 VVFTGFLEDTG
-311 AILSFLD
+311 AILSLLD

-365 AEDPDAFAE
+365 AEEADAFAA

-382 AERRKQMGKACRL
+382 AERRKRMGEACRL
-395 RAEQL
+395 RAELL

>member
-1 MPIKDSNPSIEWVK
+1 M
-15 VRTVQ
+15 Q

-45 LKHLDATRFRSFVGC
+45 LKHLNATRFRSFLGC
-60 LGDSMLAAAARKE
+60 LGDSMLAAAARKA

-88 GDKTRRFTFDDITRD
+88 GDKVRRFTFDDITRD
-103 LRQVKVILQLLGVL
+103 LLQLKVIFQLLWVL
-117 QEKQI
+117 EEKQI

-131 AGLIGGVAA
+131 AGLIGGIAA

-163 CEALL
+163 CEKLL

-174 SEATRWT
+174 SEATRWV

-186 KQALIYN
+186 KQTLIYN
-193 GVELSK
+193 GVELSALRPPLSPPRWRGGK
-199 LEPSSQVERQ
+199 
-209 RNPACPDE
+209 
-217 IGDPIGVETLR
+217 TLR
-228 ADLNLDPNAVLVGI
+228 TDLNLDPDALLIGI

-247 PEKGIHTLIEATA
+247 PEKGIHLLIEATA
-260 KLKASPAVQLL
+260 KLKASSSVQLL

-280 DAEYINSLKV
+280 DAEYMDSLKI
-290 QAKKL
+290 QATKL
-295 GIADR
+295 GVADR
-300 VIFTGFLEDTE
+300 VIFTGFLEDIQ
-311 AILSFLD
+311 AILFLLD

-365 AEDPDAFAE
+365 AEDADAFAA

-382 AERRKQMGKACRL
+382 NDRRKQMGKACRL

>member
-1 MPIKDSNPSIEWVK
+1 MK
-15 VRTVQ
+15 VRTLQ

-45 LKHLDATRFRSFVGC
+45 LKYLDATRFRSFLGC
-60 LGDSMLAAAARKE
+60 LGDSMLAAAARKA

-88 GDKTRRFTFDDITRD
+88 GDKVRRFTFDDIMRD
-103 LRQVKVILQLLGVL
+103 LLQLKVIFQLLWVL
-117 QEKQI
+117 EEKQI

-131 AGLIGGVAA
+131 AGLIGGIAA

-163 CEALL
+163 CEKLL

-174 SEATRWT
+174 SEATRWA

-186 KQALIYN
+186 KQTLIYN
-193 GVELSK
+193 GVELSALRPPLSPPRWRGGK
-199 LEPSSQVERQ
+199 
-209 RNPACPDE
+209 
-217 IGDPIGVETLR
+217 TLR
-228 ADLNLDPNAVLVGI
+228 TDLNLDPDALLIGI

-247 PEKGIHTLIEATA
+247 PEKGIHLLIEATA
-260 KLKASPAVQLL
+260 KLKASPYIQLL

-280 DAEYINSLKV
+280 DAEYIDSLKV
-290 QAKKL
+290 QAEKL

-300 VIFTGFLEDTE
+300 VIFTGFLEDIQ
-311 AILSFLD
+311 AILSLLD

-365 AEDPDAFAE
+365 AEDADAFAA

-382 AERRKQMGKACRL
+382 NERRKRMGKACRL

>member
-1 MPIKDSNPSIEWVK
+1 
-15 VRTVQ
+15 
-20 SKRYNILYLDSG
+20 
-32 SGIGGGQRSLLLL
+32 
-45 LKHLDATRFRSFVGC
+45 
-60 LGDSMLAAAARKE
+60 MLAAAARKA
-73 GHPVI
+73 GHSVI

-88 GDKTRRFTFDDITRD
+88 GDKTRRFTFDDIGRD
-103 LRQVKVILQLLGVL
+103 LRQLNVIFQLLWVL
-117 QEKQI
+117 EEKQI

-131 AGLIGGVAA
+131 AGLIGGVTA
-140 KLYGVPIVM
+140 KLYGLPVVM
-149 HKRYATAYGVLDRL
+149 HKRYATAYGVLDRI

-193 GVELSK
+193 GVELSPFRPPLSPPRWRGGK
-199 LEPSSQVERQ
+199 
-209 RNPACPDE
+209 
-217 IGDPIGVETLR
+217 TLR
-228 ADLNLDPNAVLVGI
+228 ADLNLDPDALLVGV

-260 KLKASPAVQLL
+260 KLKTSPAVQLL

-280 DAEYINSLKV
+280 DVEYMDTLKV
-290 QAKKL
+290 QAEKL
-295 GIADR
+295 GVSDR
-300 VIFTGFLEDTE
+300 VIFTGFLEDTG
-311 AILSFLD
+311 AILSLLD
-318 VVLLAS
+318 IVLLAS

-358 ETGILVP
+358 ETGLLVP
-365 AEDPDAFAE
+365 AEDADAFAA
-374 AITQLAED
+374 AIAQLAEA
-382 AERRKQMGKACRL
+382 AEWRKRMGKACRL

-415 DLL
+415 GLL